1 MQPLLSVPT
10 ILTRMGVSEGF
21 WHHEYWLPPG
31 AIWEDLKESADVHYP
46 QPQHLLLCIP
56 GALLLIF
63 VRFIFERTV
72 ALPLGRALGVSD
84 KQRPKVQTNVTL
96 EGFYILLGK
105 TPKKEELVSLA
116 KKSDLPVRN
125 VETWFRHRRAQDH
138 PRLMKKFCEASW
150 RFTFYF
156 TSFFSGLALLYDKPW
171 FWDHTV
177 CWLKFPQQPLSPIL
191 GSFYLLELSFYCS
204 LVATLP
210 FDVKRKD
217 FKEQIIHHI
226 ATITLIFVSYCANMI
241 RFGMIVMLVHD
252 ASDYIL
258 ELAKILHYLKWKRVC
273 ETVFNVFAVV
283 FIISR
288 LVIFPLTVYYY
299 FVTKVSLFPIS
310 CLISAFLMILQ
321 LLHIFW
327 SYVIIQMIF
336 NVILRGE
343 ESRREAGLPHKA
355 QELLKAYA
363 GSCMDNEDQSRS
375 SLLACRCVLVTWE
388 PSTDLSPHCLITSQ
402 KDKMPEVTLKRVT
415 GAKER
420 IWQRTKNNTGLAA
433 KHQDPGSL

>member
-1 MQPLLSVPT
+1 
-10 ILTRMGVSEGF
+10 TRIGVSEGF

-31 AIWEDLKESADVHYP
+31 ANWEDLKESADIHYP

-56 GALLLIF
+56 RALLFIF
-63 VRFIFERTV
+63 VQCTFERTV

-84 KQRPKVQTNVTL
+84 KQRPKVQSSATL
-96 EGFYILLGK
+96 EGFYILLGR
-105 TPKKEELVSLA
+105 TPKKMSIPCVSL
-116 KKSDLPVRN
+116 
-125 VETWFRHRRAQDH
+125 WFRHQWAQDH

-156 TSFFSGLALLYDKPW
+156 TSFFSGLALPYDEPW

-177 CWLKFPQQPLSPIL
+177 CWLKFPQQPLPPVL
-191 GSFYLLELSFYCS
+191 GWFYLLELSFYCS
-204 LVATLP
+204 LVATLL

-252 ASDYIL
+252 ASDYTL
-258 ELAKILHYLKWKRVC
+258 EVHYPHLEIMESHNAC
-273 ETVFNVFAVV
+273 F
-283 FIISR
+283 S
-288 LVIFPLTVYYY
+288 LVTSDLFLPLSHSVYYY

-343 ESRREAGLPHKA
+343 KG
-355 QELLKAYA
+355 QDA
-363 GSCMDNEDQSRS
+363 GSDTEESDSSEEED
-375 SLLACRCVLVTWE
+375 LA
-388 PSTDLSPHCLITSQ
+388 
-402 KDKMPEVTLKRVT
+402 
-415 GAKER
+415 
-420 IWQRTKNNTGLAA
+420 KN
-433 KHQDPGSL
+433 K